1 MIQVIKKL
9 KQKYLS
15 IAFMKK
21 TMKLET
27 NSDAF
32 FDYIMK

>member
-1 MIQVIKKL
+1 MIEIIKKL

-15 IAFMKK
+15 IVFMKK
-21 TMKLET
+21 TIKLET

-32 FDYIMK
+32 VDYIIK